1 MTYDKILISLN
12 HIGKKQGL
20 SKKNALYFIFMT
32 IIHPPFLTTDFCD
45 IKFPVFD
52 EINMIEENI
61 INDNCGVFGIFGN
74 NRAAELTYF
83 GLYSLQHRGQESAG
97 IVSCGNGQVHIYKGM
112 GEVNEVF
119 ANRNFA
125 DRLKGNIAIGHTR
138 YSTTGASSLTNIQPL
153 LITNRS
159 QKLAIAHNGNLTNS
173 FRLRQR
179 LEKGGSI
186 FQTTSDTEIILHLT
200 AHSKNRRWLYRICD
214 ALIQLEG
221 SYSLVFLTEDSI
233 IAARDPYGFRPLALG
248 KLNGHYVVASET
260 CAFDIIGAKYI
271 RDIEPGEVMEIKE
284 DGLKSVHLPKK
295 ERHAFCIFE
304 YIYFA
309 RPDSMI
315 FGENVDKV
323 RRRLGRQLA
332 IEHPADAD
340 IVISIPDSA
349 NTAALGFSEK
359 SGIKFEI
366 GLIRNHY
373 VGRTFIDPEQN
384 IRDLDVKV
392 KFNPVRGVLEGK
404 RVVIVDDS
412 IVRGTTSKKLVKLIR
427 SAGAKEI
434 HFRVSSP
441 PIISPCF
448 FGIDMPTKKEL
459 IASSKTIKDIKQ
471 YLEVDSLGYLSIDG
485 MLSMPSL
492 PHDNFCV
499 SCFSGKYPVKIEKIS
514 DKLRLEKV

>member
-1 MTYDKILISLN
+1 MVEANLI
-12 HIGKKQGL
+12 H
-20 SKKNALYFIFMT
+20 
-32 IIHPPFLTTDFCD
+32 
-45 IKFPVFD
+45 
-52 EINMIEENI
+52 
-61 INDNCGVFGIFGN
+61 DNCGVFGIYGS
-74 NRAAELTYF
+74 NRAAELTFF

-97 IVSCGNGQVHIYKGM
+97 IVTSGNGQVHIYKGM

-119 ANRNFA
+119 GNKKNI
-125 DRLKGNIAIGHTR
+125 DRLKGKIAVGHTR
-138 YSTTGASSLTNIQPL
+138 YSTTGASSLTNIQPF

-173 FRLRQR
+173 YKLRMQ
-179 LEKGGSI
+179 LEKEGSI
-186 FQTTSDTEIILHLT
+186 FQTTSDTEIILHL
-200 AHSKNRRWLYRICD
+200 AALSRNRSWVNRICD
-214 ALIQLEG
+214 ALSHVEG
-221 SYSLVFLTEDSI
+221 AYSLLFLTEDSL
-233 IAARDPYGFRPLALG
+233 IAARDPCGFRPLALG
-248 KLNGHYVVASET
+248 KYNGSYVVASET

-271 RDIEPGEVMEIKE
+271 RDVEPGEMLEINSK
-284 DGLKSVHLPKK
+284 GLKSIHLKEKK
-295 ERHAFCIFE
+295 QHAFCIFE

-332 IEHPADAD
+332 LEHPAEAD
-340 IVISIPDSA
+340 IVIAIPDSA

-392 KFNPVRGVLEGK
+392 KFNPVRGVIQDK
-404 RVVIVDDS
+404 RVVVVDDS

-434 HFRVSSP
+434 HFTSLLSP
-441 PIISPCF
+441 DYFAVLFRDRHADQAGTDSII
-448 FGIDMPTKKEL
+448 E
-459 IASSKTIKDIKQ
+459 
-471 YLEVDSLGYLSIDG
+471 DG
-485 MLSMPSL
+485 EA
-492 PHDNFCV
+492 D
-499 SCFSGKYPVKIEKIS
+499 
-514 DKLRLEKV
+514 